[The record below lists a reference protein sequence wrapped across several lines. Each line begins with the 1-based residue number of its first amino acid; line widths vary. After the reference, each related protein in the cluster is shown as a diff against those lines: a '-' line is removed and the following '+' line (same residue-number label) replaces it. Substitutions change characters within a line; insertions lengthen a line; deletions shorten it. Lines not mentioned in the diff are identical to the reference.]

1 MNNLF
6 GEGEPSP
13 QKHRDKPAAHS
24 ESAPSPLAERMR
36 PATLDEVVGQDTIL
50 APGRPLREA
59 IERDTLQSI
68 ILWGPPGTGKTT
80 IARLI
85 ATATKAD
92 FVAFSAVLSG
102 VKEIRAVMERAE
114 ETRRRLAR
122 RTILF
127 VDEIHRF
134 NKAQQDAFL
143 HHVEAG
149 HIVLIGATTE
159 NPSFEVNS
167 ALLSR
172 SKVFVLQ
179 PLDKTAL
186 IAILHRALVD
196 SERGLGALRPRV
208 DAEAAQAIALYAN
221 GDARIALGTLELAVS
236 VASAKGSV
244 HEKGANS
251 GSDPEVTVGVVAGV
265 VQNRMLLY
273 DRAGEEHYNLVS
285 ALHKSMRNSDP
296 DAAVYWLA
304 RMLEA
309 GEDPLYVARRLVRF
323 ASEDVGNAD
332 PQALSIAVAAKDA
345 VHFIGMP
352 EGNTALAQAAIYL
365 ATAPKSNAVYR
376 AYLGAA
382 ESAGRETAEPVPLH
396 LRNAPTRLMK
406 DLNYGKDYQ
415 YAHDNPDAV
424 TDMSC
429 LPPSQHGR
437 RYYEPVERGFERE
450 IRKRME
456 YWETLKRSATRG
468 QRSGTPEAS
477 DE

>member
-1 MNNLF
+1 MTDLF
-6 GEGEPSP
+6 GDDESP
-13 QKHRDKPAAHS
+13 VRQHTGRDLK
-24 ESAPSPLAERMR
+24 APPGAPLAERMR
-36 PATLDEVVGQDTIL
+36 PQTLDEVVGQDAIL
-50 APGRPLREA
+50 APGKPLREA

-80 IARLI
+80 IARLV
-85 ATATKAD
+85 ATATRAE

-102 VKEIRAVMERAE
+102 VKDIRAVMERAE
-114 ETRRRLAR
+114 ETRRRLGR

-179 PLDKTAL
+179 PLDL
-186 IAILHRALVD
+186 PAIVSILRRALSD
-196 SERGLGALRPRV
+196 PERGLIVPDLEADEDALN
-208 DAEAAQAIALYAN
+208 AIAMYAN
-221 GDARIALGTLELAVS
+221 GDARIALNTLELAANMVTS
-236 VASAKGSV
+236 RGQGRIDSALVA
-244 HEKGANS
+244 
-251 GSDPEVTVGVVAGV
+251 DLL
-265 VQNRMLLY
+265 QNRMLLY
-273 DRAGEEHYNLVS
+273 DRAGEEHYNLIS

-296 DAAVYWLA
+296 DASVYWLA

-323 ASEDVGNAD
+323 ASEDIGNAD

-376 AYLGAA
+376 AYLEAA
-382 ESAGRETAEPVPLH
+382 ESAARESAEPVPLH

-406 DLNYGKDYQ
+406 ELEYGKDYQ

-429 LPPSQHGR
+429 LPASQQGR
-437 RYYEPVERGFERE
+437 RYYKPVERGFERE

-456 YWETLKRSATRG
+456 YWEKLKKKPG
-468 QRSGTPEAS
+468 E
-477 DE
+477 